1 MNNKINNYLIMNYFK
16 VLLNAILISFCLG
29 LILNLFEEVE
39 FFKNSGE
46 SLFLPI
52 TLTLSY
58 IPNLIFINL
67 MPFIIFV
74 SSMWFFI
81 SIKQNNEL
89 LTLKVFGYS
98 NAKIIALIGV
108 LSFIS
113 GLFILLVINPITSNM
128 VKYYEKTKSNYSKD
142 TDHLV
147 TINRNGVWIKETK
160 KDNLYIINADRLE
173 NNYLI
178 DVSIN
183 IVSKENI
190 IKERIES
197 EKANISL
204 NLWNIENPKIF
215 NFDKEGNIAID
226 KRENMEFSSFYNVE
240 KLNNLFKNLDTISFI
255 ELITE
260 NKNLIIRGYEKTTI
274 SEKINSFLA
283 LPFFLA
289 LMTILAAIFTIN
301 NRNSNNINYLMIAVL
316 TCAVIYYM
324 KDLSIALGKSDRISP
339 EISVWIP
346 IIIIGLI
353 NSIGLL
359 QINEK

>member
-1 MNNKINNYLIMNYFK
+1 MNNKINNYLIINYSK
-16 VLLNAILISFCLG
+16 VLLNTIFVAFCLG

-46 SLFLPI
+46 SLLLPI

-67 MPFIIFV
+67 MPFIIFI
-74 SSMWFFI
+74 SAMWFFI
-81 SIKQNNEL
+81 SIKNNNEL

-98 NAKIIALIGV
+98 NAKIIMLISI
-108 LSFIS
+108 LSFIW
-113 GLFILLVINPITSNM
+113 GLLILIVINPITSDM

-147 TINRNGVWIKETK
+147 TINRNGVWIKETQ

-173 NNYLI
+173 NNNLI

-183 IVSKENI
+183 IISMENI
-190 IKERIES
+190 IKERIEA
-197 EKANISL
+197 EKANISI
-204 NLWNIENPKIF
+204 NNWDIKNPKIF
-215 NFDKEGNIAID
+215 NFDKEGNVTIKEEDSI
-226 KRENMEFSSFYNVE
+226 EFSSFYNVE

-255 ELITE
+255 ELISDK
-260 NKNLIIRGYEKTTI
+260 KNLIIRGYERTTI
-274 SEKINSFLA
+274 SEQINSFFA

-289 LMTILAAIFTIN
+289 LMTVLAAIFTIN
-301 NRNSNNINYLMIAVL
+301 NRNSNNINYLMTAVL

-324 KDLSIALGKSDRISP
+324 KDLSVALGKSDRITP

-346 IIIIGLI
+346 IIIIALI

>member
-1 MNNKINNYLIMNYFK
+1 MNKLLFNYILSNFFKKFLIVIFIIYCFG
-16 VLLNAILISFCLG
+16 I
-29 LILNLFEEVE
+29 ILNLFEEVE
-39 FFKNSGE
+39 FFKNSKE
-46 SLFLPI
+46 SLFLPVV
-52 TLTLSY
+52 LTLSY

-67 MPFIIFV
+67 MPFIVFIAA
-74 SSMWFFI
+74 MLFFI
-81 SIKQNNEL
+81 SIKHNNEL

-98 NAKIIALIGV
+98 NFKIISLIGI
-108 LSFIS
+108 LSFAW
-113 GLFILLVINPITSNM
+113 GLLILILVNPITSNM

-147 TINRNGVWIKETK
+147 TINRNGVWIKENK

-173 NNYLI
+173 NNFLI

-183 IVSKENI
+183 VISNKNI
-190 IKERIES
+190 LKERIES
-197 EKANISL
+197 KKADISL
-204 NLWNIENPKIF
+204 NTWKIENPKIF
-215 NFDKEGNIAID
+215 NFDGDGNMNFD
-226 KRENMEFSSFYNVE
+226 KTENMEYQSFYNVE
-240 KLNNLFKNLDTISFI
+240 KLNSLFKNLDTISFL
-255 ELITE
+255 ELLTE
-260 NKNLIIRGYEKTTI
+260 NKNLIVRGYEKTTI

-283 LPFFLA
+283 LPFFLS
-289 LMTILAAIFTIN
+289 LMTVLAAIFTIN

-324 KDLSIALGKSDRISP
+324 KDLSVALGKSDRISP

>member
-1 MNNKINNYLIMNYFK
+1 MNNKLNNYLIFYYSK
-16 VLLNAILISFCLG
+16 VLLNAIFISFCLG

-46 SLFLPI
+46 SLFLPFI
-52 TLTLSY
+52 LTLAY

-67 MPFIIFV
+67 MPFIIFI
-74 SSMWFFI
+74 SAMWFFL

-89 LTLKVFGYS
+89 LTLKIFGYS
-98 NAKIIALIGV
+98 NAKVIALIS
-108 LSFIS
+108 LISFFW
-113 GLFILLVINPITSNM
+113 GLLILIIINPVTSDM

-147 TINRNGVWIKETK
+147 TINRNGVWIKEK
-160 KDNLYIINADRLE
+160 KGDDLYIINADKLE
-173 NNYLI
+173 KNHLI

-183 IVSKENI
+183 IIVKDNTISK
-190 IKERIES
+190 RIEA
-197 EKANISL
+197 EKANIFL
-204 NLWNIENPKIF
+204 NNWDMKNIKIF
-215 NFDKEGNIAID
+215 NFDEE
-226 KRENMEFSSFYNVE
+226 ENMVVENKESLVFNSFYNVQ
-240 KLNNLFKNLDTISFI
+240 KLNNLFKNLDTISFV
-255 ELITE
+255 ELITN
-260 NKNLIIRGYEKTTI
+260 NKSLVNRGYEKTTI
-274 SEKINSFLA
+274 SEKINSFFA

-289 LMTILAAIFTIN
+289 LMTMLAAIFTVN
-301 NRNSNNINYLMIAVL
+301 NRKSNNINYLMIAVL
-316 TCAVIYYM
+316 TCAIIYYM
-324 KDLSIALGKSDRISP
+324 KDLSVALGKSDRISP

>member
-1 MNNKINNYLIMNYFK
+1 MNNQINNYLISNFFK
-16 VLLNAILISFCLG
+16 VIFNAILISFCLG

-39 FFKNSGE
+39 FFKNSNE
-46 SLFLPI
+46 SIFLPI
-52 TLTLSY
+52 ILTLSY

-67 MPFIIFV
+67 MPFIIFA
-74 SSMWFFI
+74 SAMWFFI
-81 SIKQNNEL
+81 SIKHNNEL

-98 NAKIIALIGV
+98 NAKIIILISI
-108 LSFIS
+108 LSFLW
-113 GLFILLVINPITSNM
+113 GLLILLAVNPITSEM

-147 TINRNGVWIKETK
+147 TINRNGVWIKENK
-160 KDNLYIINADRLE
+160 KDSLYVINADRLE

-178 DVSIN
+178 NVSIN
-183 IVSKENI
+183 IISNNNL

-197 EKANISL
+197 ERANITL
-204 NLWNIENPKIF
+204 NTWEIKNPKIF
-215 NFDKEGNIAID
+215 KFDENGNMTLE
-226 KRENMEFSSFYNVE
+226 KRENIKYSSFYNVN

-255 ELITE
+255 ELLT
-260 NKNLIIRGYEKTTI
+260 KKRDLVTRGYEKTTI
-274 SEKINSFLA
+274 SEKINSFFA

-301 NRNSNNINYLMIAVL
+301 SRNSNNINYLMIAVL
-316 TCAVIYYM
+316 TCAIIYYM
-324 KDLSIALGKSDRISP
+324 KDLSVALGKSDRISP

-346 IIIIGLI
+346 IIIISLI
-353 NSIGLL
+353 NTIGLL

>member
-52 TLTLSY
+52 ILTLSY

-113 GLFILLVINPITSNM
+113 GLFILIVINPITSNM

-173 NNYLI
+173 KNYLI

-260 NKNLIIRGYEKTTI
+260 NKNLITRGYEKTTI

>member
-1 MNNKINNYLIMNYFK
+1 MNNKINNYLIMNYSK
-16 VLLNAILISFCLG
+16 VLFNAILISFCLG

-52 TLTLSY
+52 ILTLSY

-67 MPFIIFV
+67 MPFIIFI
-74 SSMWFFI
+74 SAMWFFI

-98 NAKIIALIGV
+98 NAKIITLIAG
-108 LSFIS
+108 LSFLW
-113 GLFILLVINPITSNM
+113 GLTVLIVINPITSGM
-128 VKYYEKTKSNYSKD
+128 VKFYEKTKSNYSKD

-147 TINRNGVWIKETK
+147 TVNRNGVWIKENK
-160 KDNLYIINADRLE
+160 NNNLYIINADRLE
-173 NNYLI
+173 NNHLI

-183 IVSKENI
+183 IVSQENI
-190 IKERIES
+190 VTQRIEA
-197 EKANISL
+197 EKADISL
-204 NLWNIENPKIF
+204 YDWNIKNSKIF
-215 NFDKEGNIAID
+215 SFDKEGNIKIEE
-226 KRENMEFSSFYNVE
+226 RENLEFVSFYNVE
-240 KLNNLFKNLDTISFI
+240 KLNNLFKNLDTISFFD
-255 ELITE
+255 LLT
-260 NKNLIIRGYEKTTI
+260 KSDNLIIRGYEKTII
-274 SEKINSFLA
+274 SEKVNSFLA

-289 LMTILAAIFTIN
+289 LMTVLAAIFTIN
-301 NRNSNNINYLMIAVL
+301 KRNSNNINYLMIAVL
-316 TCAVIYYM
+316 TCAIIYYM
-324 KDLSIALGKSDRISP
+324 KDLSVALGKSDRISP

>member
-1 MNNKINNYLIMNYFK
+1 MNNKINTYLINNYIK
-16 VLLNAILISFCLG
+16 VLLNGILIAFLLG

-46 SLFLPI
+46 SLFLPVV
-52 TLTLSY
+52 LTLSY

-67 MPFIIFV
+67 MPFVVFLCA
-74 SSMWFFI
+74 MWFFI
-81 SIKQNNEL
+81 SIKYNNEL

-98 NAKIIALIGV
+98 NVKIIVLISII
-108 LSFIS
+108 SFFWGI
-113 GLFILLVINPITSNM
+113 LILLVINPITSDM

-160 KDNLYIINADRLE
+160 KNNLYIINADRLE
-173 NNYLI
+173 NNNLI
-178 DVSIN
+178 NVSISV
-183 IVSKENI
+183 ITSENI
-190 IKERIES
+190 LNQRIES
-197 EKANISL
+197 EKADISL
-204 NLWNIENPKIF
+204 NKWKIKNPKIF
-215 NFDKEGNIAID
+215 NFDKDGNVNID
-226 KRENMEFSSFYNVE
+226 EKDSIDFDSFYNVE
-240 KLNNLFKNLDTISFI
+240 KLNNLFKNLDTISFL
-255 ELITE
+255 ELLTE
-260 NKNLIIRGYEKTTI
+260 NKNLITRGYEKITI
-274 SEKINSFLA
+274 TEKINSFFS

-289 LMTILAAIFTIN
+289 LMTVLAAIFTIN
-301 NRNSNNINYLMIAVL
+301 NKNANNINYMMIAVL
-316 TCAVIYYM
+316 SCAIIYYM
-324 KDLSIALGKSDRISP
+324 KDLSVALGKSDRISP

>member
-1 MNNKINNYLIMNYFK
+1 
-16 VLLNAILISFCLG
+16 
-29 LILNLFEEVE
+29 
-39 FFKNSGE
+39 
-46 SLFLPI
+46 
-52 TLTLSY
+52 
-58 IPNLIFINL
+58 

-98 NAKIIALIGV
+98 NAKIIALIGA

-113 GLFILLVINPITSNM
+113 GLFILIIINPITSDM

-160 KDNLYIINADRLE
+160 KDDLYIINADRLE
-173 NNYLI
+173 DDHLI

-197 EKANISL
+197 EKADISL
-204 NLWNIENPKIF
+204 NLWNIKNPKIF
-215 NFDKEGNIAID
+215 NFDKEGNITID
-226 KRENMEFSSFYNVE
+226 QRENMEFSSFYNVK

-274 SEKINSFLA
+274 SEKINSFFA

-289 LMTILAAIFTIN
+289 LMTVLAAIFTIN
-301 NRNSNNINYLMIAVL
+301 NKNINNINYLMIAVL
-316 TCAVIYYM
+316 LV
-324 KDLSIALGKSDRISP
+324 
-339 EISVWIP
+339 
-346 IIIIGLI
+346 
-353 NSIGLL
+353 LL
-359 QINEK
+359 FIT

>member
-1 MNNKINNYLIMNYFK
+1 MNNKLNNYLIINYSK
-16 VLLNAILISFCLG
+16 VLLNAIFISFCLG

-52 TLTLSY
+52 ILTLAY

-67 MPFIIFV
+67 MPFIIFI
-74 SSMWFFI
+74 SAMWFFI

-98 NAKIIALIGV
+98 NAKVIALIG
-108 LSFIS
+108 LISFFW
-113 GLFILLVINPITSNM
+113 GLLILIIINPVTSDM

-147 TINRNGVWIKETK
+147 TINRNGVWIKEK
-160 KDNLYIINADRLE
+160 KGNDLYIINAEKLE
-173 NNYLI
+173 KNNLI

-183 IVSKENI
+183 IIFKDNI
-190 IKERIES
+190 ISKRIEAD
-197 EKANISL
+197 KANIL
-204 NLWNIENPKIF
+204 QNNWDMKNIKIF
-215 NFDKEGNIAID
+215 NFDEEGNVVI
-226 KRENMEFSSFYNVE
+226 ENKESLAFSSFYNVE
-240 KLNNLFKNLDTISFI
+240 KLNNLFKNLDTISFV
-255 ELITE
+255 ELITN
-260 NKNLIIRGYEKTTI
+260 NKSLVNRGYEKTTI
-274 SEKINSFLA
+274 SEKINSFFA

-316 TCAVIYYM
+316 TCAIIYYM
-324 KDLSIALGKSDRISP
+324 KDLSVALGKSDRISP

>member
-1 MNNKINNYLIMNYFK
+1 MNNKINNYLIANYFK

-46 SLFLPI
+46 SIFLPI
-52 TLTLSY
+52 ILTLSY

-98 NAKIIALIGV
+98 NAKIIALIGA

-113 GLFILLVINPITSNM
+113 GLFILIIINPITSDM

-160 KDNLYIINADRLE
+160 KDDLYIINADRLE
-173 NNYLI
+173 DDHLI

-197 EKANISL
+197 EKADISL
-204 NLWNIENPKIF
+204 NLWNIKNPKIF
-215 NFDKEGNIAID
+215 NFDKEGNITID
-226 KRENMEFSSFYNVE
+226 QRENMEFSSFYNVK

-260 NKNLIIRGYEKTTI
+260 NKNLIIRGYEKLQSLKKLTP
-274 SEKINSFLA
+274 FL
-283 LPFFLA
+283 LYLFSCSNDCFG
-289 LMTILAAIFTIN
+289 
-301 NRNSNNINYLMIAVL
+301 RNF
-316 TCAVIYYM
+316 YY
-324 KDLSIALGKSDRISP
+324 
-339 EISVWIP
+339 
-346 IIIIGLI
+346 
-353 NSIGLL
+353 
-359 QINEK
+359 

>member
-1 MNNKINNYLIMNYFK
+1 
-16 VLLNAILISFCLG
+16 
-29 LILNLFEEVE
+29 
-39 FFKNSGE
+39 
-46 SLFLPI
+46 
-52 TLTLSY
+52 
-58 IPNLIFINL
+58 

-98 NAKIIALIGV
+98 NAKIIALIGA

-113 GLFILLVINPITSNM
+113 GLFILIIINPITSDM

-160 KDNLYIINADRLE
+160 KDDLYIINADRLE
-173 NNYLI
+173 DDHLI

-197 EKANISL
+197 EKADISL
-204 NLWNIENPKIF
+204 NLWNIKNPKIF
-215 NFDKEGNIAID
+215 NFDKEGNITID
-226 KRENMEFSSFYNVE
+226 QRENMEFSSFYNVK

-260 NKNLIIRGYEKTTI
+260 NKNLIVRGYEKTTI
-274 SEKINSFLA
+274 SEKINSFFA

-289 LMTILAAIFTIN
+289 LMTVLAAIFTIN
-301 NRNSNNINYLMIAVL
+301 NKNINNINYLMIAVL

>member
-1 MNNKINNYLIMNYFK
+1 MSNKINNYLLINYFK

-52 TLTLSY
+52 ILTLSY

-67 MPFIIFV
+67 MPFIIFC
-74 SSMWFFI
+74 SAMWFFI
-81 SIKQNNEL
+81 SIKHNNEL

-98 NAKIIALIGV
+98 NAKIISLVSI
-108 LSFIS
+108 LSFLW
-113 GLFILLVINPITSNM
+113 GLLILIVVNPVTSDM

-160 KDNLYIINADRLE
+160 NNNFFIINANRLE
-173 NNYLI
+173 NEHLI

-183 IVSKENI
+183 IISKENI
-190 IKERIES
+190 IKKRIES

-204 NLWNIENPKIF
+204 NNWNIKNPKIF
-215 NFDKEGNIAID
+215 NFDKEGNITISE
-226 KRENMEFSSFYNVE
+226 KESLEFVSFYNVE
-240 KLNNLFKNLDTISFI
+240 KLNNLFKNLDTISFM
-255 ELITE
+255 ELIIE
-260 NKNLIIRGYEKTTI
+260 NKNLITRGYEKTTI

-289 LMTILAAIFTIN
+289 LMTVLAAIFTIN
-301 NRNSNNINYLMIAVL
+301 TRNSNNINYLMIAVL
-316 TCAVIYYM
+316 ACAVIYYM
-324 KDLSIALGKSDRISP
+324 KDLSVALGKSDRISP

>member
-1 MNNKINNYLIMNYFK
+1 MNNKINNYLILNYSK
-16 VLLNAILISFCLG
+16 VLLNAILVSFCLG

-39 FFKNSGE
+39 FFKNTGE
-46 SLFLPI
+46 SLLLPL

-67 MPFIIFV
+67 MPFIIFI
-74 SSMWFFI
+74 SAMWFFI
-81 SIKQNNEL
+81 SIKHNNEL

-98 NAKIIALIGV
+98 NVKIIALIGV
-108 LSFIS
+108 LSFIW
-113 GLFILLVINPITSNM
+113 GLIVLVVINPVTSDM

-160 KDNLYIINADRLE
+160 NNNLYIINADRLE
-173 NNYLI
+173 NNHLI
-178 DVSIN
+178 DLSIN
-183 IVSKENI
+183 IISNNNH
-190 IKERIES
+190 IKQRIES
-197 EKANISL
+197 EKADITL
-204 NLWNIENPKIF
+204 NNWSIIKPKIF
-215 NFDKEGNIAID
+215 IFDNEGNIKI
-226 KRENMEFSSFYNVE
+226 ENKEILEFDSFYNVE
-240 KLNNLFKNLDTISFI
+240 KLNNLFKNLDTISFF
-255 ELITE
+255 ELLTE
-260 NKNLIIRGYEKTTI
+260 SENLIIRGYEKTVI
-274 SEKINSFLA
+274 SEKINSFFA

-289 LMTILAAIFTIN
+289 LMTVLAAIFTIN
-301 NRNSNNINYLMIAVL
+301 KRNSNNINYLMIAVL

-324 KDLSIALGKSDRISP
+324 KDLSVALGKSDRISP

-346 IIIIGLI
+346 IVVIGLI

>member
-1 MNNKINNYLIMNYFK
+1 MNNKINNYLIANYFK
-16 VLLNAILISFCLG
+16 VLLNVILVSFCLG

-67 MPFIIFV
+67 MPFIIFI
-74 SSMWFFI
+74 SAMWFFI
-81 SIKQNNEL
+81 SIKNNNEL

-98 NAKIIALIGV
+98 NAKIIALIRA
-108 LSFIS
+108 LSFFW
-113 GLFILLVINPITSNM
+113 GLIILIIINPITSNM

-147 TINRNGVWIKETK
+147 TINRNGVWIKESK
-160 KDNLYIINADRLE
+160 QNKLYIINADRLE

-183 IVSKENI
+183 VISNDNN

-197 EKANISL
+197 ERADISKNTW
-204 NLWNIENPKIF
+204 NLKNPKIF
-215 NFDKEGNIAID
+215 NFDLEGNLNI
-226 KRENMEFSSFYNVE
+226 ENSDNLEFISFYNVE
-240 KLNNLFKNLDTISFI
+240 KVNNLFKNLDTISFI
-255 ELITE
+255 ELLTE
-260 NKNLIIRGYEKTTI
+260 NKNLIIRGYEKIII
-274 SEKINSFLA
+274 SEKINSFFA

-289 LMTILAAIFTIN
+289 LMTVLAAIFTIN

-324 KDLSIALGKSDRISP
+324 KDLSVALGKSDRISP

>member
-1 MNNKINNYLIMNYFK
+1 MNNKINNYLIINYSK
-16 VLLNAILISFCLG
+16 VLLNAILVSFCLG

-46 SLFLPI
+46 SLLLPL

-67 MPFIIFV
+67 MPFIIFI
-74 SSMWFFI
+74 SAMWFFI

-98 NAKIIALIGV
+98 NAKIIALIGC
-108 LSFIS
+108 LSFIW
-113 GLFILLVINPITSNM
+113 GLIVLIVINPVTSDM

-160 KDNLYIINADRLE
+160 NNNLYIINADRLE
-173 NNYLI
+173 NDHLI
-178 DVSIN
+178 DHSIN
-183 IVSKENI
+183 VISNDNLIEQ
-190 IKERIES
+190 RIES
-197 EKANISL
+197 EKADISF
-204 NLWNIENPKIF
+204 NNWGIIKPKIF
-215 NFDKEGNIAID
+215 SFDKNGNIKI
-226 KRENMEFSSFYNVE
+226 ENKERLDFDSFYNVE
-240 KLNNLFKNLDTISFI
+240 KLNNLFKNLDTISFF
-255 ELITE
+255 ELLTE
-260 NKNLIIRGYEKTTI
+260 SENLIIRGYEKSII
-274 SEKINSFLA
+274 SEKINSFFA

-289 LMTILAAIFTIN
+289 LMTVLAAIFTIN
-301 NRNSNNINYLMIAVL
+301 KRNSNNINYLMIAVL

-324 KDLSIALGKSDRISP
+324 KDLSVALGKSDRISP

-346 IIIIGLI
+346 IVIIGLI

>member
-1 MNNKINNYLIMNYFK
+1 MNNKINNYLISNYSK
-16 VLLNAILISFCLG
+16 VLFNSILIAFCLG

-52 TLTLSY
+52 VLTLSY

-67 MPFIIFV
+67 MPFIIFL
-74 SSMWFFI
+74 SAMWFFI
-81 SIKQNNEL
+81 SIKYNNEL

-98 NAKIIALIGV
+98 NAKIIALVSV
-108 LSFIS
+108 LSFFW
-113 GLFILLVINPITSNM
+113 GVLILIVINPVTSNM

-147 TINRNGVWIKETK
+147 TINRNGVWIKENK
-160 KDNLYIINADRLE
+160 KDDLYIINADRLVGDH
-173 NNYLI
+173 LI

-183 IVSKENI
+183 IISKENI
-190 IKERIES
+190 ITRRIEA
-197 EKANISL
+197 EKADISI
-204 NLWNIENPKIF
+204 NNWDIKDPKIF
-215 NFDKEGNIAID
+215 NFDNDGNITIEIQ
-226 KRENMEFSSFYNVE
+226 ENIEFYSFYNVQ

-255 ELITE
+255 ELISE
-260 NKNLIIRGYEKTTI
+260 YKNLIIRGYEKGII
-274 SEKINSFLA
+274 SEKINSFFA
-283 LPFFLA
+283 LPFFLS
-289 LMTILAAIFTIN
+289 LMTVLAAIFTIN

-316 TCAVIYYM
+316 SCAIIYYM
-324 KDLSIALGKSDRISP
+324 KDLSVALGKSDRISP

-346 IIIIGLI
+346 IIVIGLI

>member
-1 MNNKINNYLIMNYFK
+1 MNNKLNNN
-16 VLLNAILISFCLG
+16 LISNFCKFLFNTLLVAFCLG

-39 FFKNSGE
+39 FFKNSEE
-46 SLFLPI
+46 SLILPVV
-52 TLTLSY
+52 LTLSY

-67 MPFIIFV
+67 MPFIVFIAA
-74 SSMWFFI
+74 MLFFI
-81 SIKQNNEL
+81 SIKHNNEL

-98 NAKIIALIGV
+98 NFKIISLIGI
-108 LSFIS
+108 LSFAW
-113 GLFILLVINPITSNM
+113 GLLILILVNPITSNM

-147 TINRNGVWIKETK
+147 TINRNGVWIKENK

-173 NNYLI
+173 NNFLI

-183 IVSKENI
+183 VISNKNI
-190 IKERIES
+190 LKERIES
-197 EKANISL
+197 KKADISL
-204 NLWNIENPKIF
+204 NTWKIENPKIF
-215 NFDKEGNIAID
+215 NFDEDGNMNFD
-226 KRENMEFSSFYNVE
+226 KTENMKYQSFYNVE
-240 KLNNLFKNLDTISFI
+240 KLNSLFKNLDTISFL
-255 ELITE
+255 ELLTE
-260 NKNLIIRGYEKTTI
+260 NKNLIVRGYEKTTI

-283 LPFFLA
+283 LPFFLS
-289 LMTILAAIFTIN
+289 LMTVLAAIFTVN

-316 TCAVIYYM
+316 TCAIIYYM
-324 KDLSIALGKSDRISP
+324 KDLSVALGKSDRISP